1 MKYDDYKYLD
11 KLSLITNSIYN
22 IYKNLYHLELKGL
35 KNKDKYEQYI
45 KYLQVLLEEEKEH
58 YKKIEGNTELCIKY
72 YEFIRSSLPNSITK
86 SNIDSVLKLDC
97 SNIVAR
103 RIIGKFKRM
112 AVGDSTFI
120 KNIITNFNFDIT
132 TSEYENYLS
141 MNNELLANVCNELT
155 RLLDEES
162 ILKENTVYIKDLFKV
177 KYICSFLFPHFE
189 QKMIQQQFNANG
201 GNLDVI
207 VNIDSTTNM
216 IINIDIIEP
225 IMINLKKILLIR
237 DIEYNDK
244 DVVLDVLMM
253 KNYIKSLLPFLNSET
268 ILLIKDEV
276 NKYTNSDS
284 YLKERDNDK
293 ISLSIVNSILLDN
306 KDKVK
311 KKKN

>member
-72 YEFIRSSLPNSITK
+72 YEFIKSSLPNSITK
-86 SNIDSVLKLDC
+86 SNIDSVLELDC

-141 MNNELLANVCNELT
+141 MNNELLANACNELT

-177 KYICSFLFPHFE
+177 KYICSFLFPNFE

-216 IINIDIIEP
+216 IINTDIIEP

-276 NKYTNSDS
+276 NKYTKSDS